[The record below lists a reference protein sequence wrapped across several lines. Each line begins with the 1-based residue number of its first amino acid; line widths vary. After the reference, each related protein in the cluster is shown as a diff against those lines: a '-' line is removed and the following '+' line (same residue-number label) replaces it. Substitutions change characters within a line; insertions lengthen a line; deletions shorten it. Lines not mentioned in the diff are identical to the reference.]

1 MKWGAH
7 IVRKVKGR
15 KKVIHV
21 DSNKWI
27 FGPVGASEGWQ
38 TVKIGSIGIKE
49 NGQWILFN
57 LDYNCFGTLNINF
70 YLK

>member
-1 MKWGAH
+1 M
-7 IVRKVKGR
+7 
-15 KKVIHV
+15 IHV
-21 DSNKWI
+21 EWKKCI
-27 FGPVGASEGWQ
+27 FEAVGASEGWQ
-38 TVKIGSIGIKE
+38 TVKIGSIGVKE